1 MTRTTVA
8 YAIAVLVMSGTSAPA
23 LAQTA
28 PFVVER
34 PSFSTP
40 PNVVG
45 TGFWQIESGLGWD
58 HDAPDDGDGTTIFTA
73 PNTTLRLGVTRRI
86 ELRAA
91 TAGLVSVSVSDAG
104 RRQTSA
110 ADTALGVKYQVA
122 FQEGFGLDL
131 AVVPMVSLPTGGA
144 ASSNNADPSV
154 ILSAARRFGGALLN
168 GNVKWTR
175 QSYGDTANERAQLL
189 DWSLVLAHPLWGRWS
204 AFWEGVASDSDLDDA
219 ATTFVGNAGLE
230 RQFGESLIVDVYGG
244 VGLNDAAPNWRV
256 GAGFGWRLRR

>member
-1 MTRTTVA
+1 MTRPSVVCAVA
-8 YAIAVLVMSGTSAPA
+8 AFVVCSASTSA
-23 LAQTA
+23 LAQA
-28 PFVVER
+28 PPLVVER

-45 TGFWQIESGLGWD
+45 AGFWQIESGLGWE
-58 HDAPDDGDGTTIFTA
+58 HDAPEDGDGTTILTA
-73 PNTTLRLGVTRRI
+73 PNLTLRLGMTRRV

-91 TAGLVSVSVSDAG
+91 TSGLVSVSARE
-104 RRQTSA
+104 RRTTSM

-131 AVVPMVSLPTGGA
+131 AIVPMISLPTGGA
-144 ASSNNADPSV
+144 ASSNSADPSV
-154 ILSAARRFGGALLN
+154 ILTAARQVGRAQLN
-168 GNVKWTR
+168 GNVTWTR

-204 AFWEGVASDSDLDDA
+204 AFWEGVASDSDLDGA
-219 ATTFVGNAGLE
+219 TTTFVGNAGLE
-230 RQFGESLIVDVYGG
+230 RQFGDALIVDVYGG
-244 VGLNDAAPNWRV
+244 LGLNDAAPNWRV

>member
-1 MTRTTVA
+1 MTRA
-8 YAIAVLVMSGTSAPA
+8 A
-23 LAQTA
+23 LACVGAALLVCAGSVPAFAQA
-28 PFVVER
+28 PPIVVER

-45 TGFWQIESGLGWD
+45 SGFWQVESGIGWD
-58 HDAPDDGDGTTIFTA
+58 HDAPDEGDGTTVFTA

-91 TAGLVSVSVSDAG
+91 TIGLVSASERG
-104 RRQTSA
+104 RRSTSM
-110 ADTALGVKYQVA
+110 ADTALGVKYQMA
-122 FQEGFGLDL
+122 FQDGVGLDL
-131 AVVPMVSLPTGGA
+131 AVVPMISLPTGGA

-154 ILSAARRFGGALLN
+154 ILTAARRFGGAQLN

-175 QSYGDTANERAQLL
+175 QSYGDTANERARLL

-204 AFWEGVASDSDLDDA
+204 AFWEGVASDSDRDDA
-219 ATTFVGNAGLE
+219 AATFVGNAGLE
-230 RQFGESLIVDVYGG
+230 RQFGESLVVDVYGG
-244 VGLNDAAPNWRV
+244 LGLNDAAPNWRV